1 MATKADICNLALST
15 LGDSATVT
23 AIDSPDG
30 SPQAGHC
37 ARFYPI
43 ALRQLMEE
51 ADRSFLTR
59 RQRLAALSSLD
70 EETYS
75 WKFGFSVPSNCVR
88 IIKLE
93 AVHFRERR
101 TIDYELEMD
110 PSNASRLILCNEES
124 PVLSFVALNDNPSIY
139 PTYFINALVPLL
151 ASMLVGPLKQADAS
165 STESRNLLALY
176 QQALSLAK
184 TADAFNARHRGRRR
198 ERLAPH
204 LRARIV

>member
-1 MATKADICNLALST
+1 M
-15 LGDSATVT
+15 
-23 AIDSPDG
+23 
-30 SPQAGHC
+30 
-37 ARFYPI
+37 
-43 ALRQLMEE
+43 
-51 ADRSFLTR
+51 
-59 RQRLAALSSLD
+59 
-70 EETYS
+70 
-75 WKFGFSVPSNCVR
+75 R